1 MSEDRET
8 ECLELCEEA
17 FDAPC
22 EDLPPSRRRFFGS
35 LAGFGL
41 ALPLAATNLRAQD
54 SCCGDGCQD
63 CGEAANCQDA
73 CQGEC
78 QTCGEGANCEGGC
91 EGVCQNC
98 GQEAACQGV
107 CIGVCE
113 ASCEASPQ
121 SCYAQCEVSCEGWCE
136 VYCEDWCQLY
146 GEGSC

>member
-35 LAGFGL
+35 LAGLGL
-41 ALPLAATNLRAQD
+41 ALPMAATNLRAD
-54 SCCGDGCQD
+54 DGCCDDNCQD
-63 CGEAANCQDA
+63 CGEAGNCQDA

-78 QTCGEGANCEGGC
+78 QTCGEAANCEGGC

-98 GQEAACQGV
+98 GQEAACQGI

-136 VYCEDWCQLY
+136 VYCEDFCQLY
-146 GEGSC
+146 GQGSC